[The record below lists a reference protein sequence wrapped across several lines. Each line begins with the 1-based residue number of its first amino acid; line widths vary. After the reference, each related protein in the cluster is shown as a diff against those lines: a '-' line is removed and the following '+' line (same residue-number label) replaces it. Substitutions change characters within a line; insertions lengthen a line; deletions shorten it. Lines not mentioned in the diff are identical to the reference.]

1 MTIGELIEELSQY
14 DKNCEVNI
22 FDYEYN
28 DISKIENVEFLG
40 NKVVL
45 FYE

>member
-14 DKNCEVNI
+14 DKNCEVKI
-22 FDYEYN
+22 FDYEFN
-28 DISKIENVEFLG
+28 DISKIDSVEFLG
-40 NKVVL
+40 DKVVL